1 MTLLDLAKLLR
12 KHLGLLIA
20 LPLLCTVLAV
30 VVCWGFLPNEYTA
43 SVSMYVLAKSDD
55 STTSVSSTDLSTSQL
70 ITNDVAVLIESD
82 RVLDDTEEALGLD
95 GDLEDDYELT
105 VESDTDTRV
114 LTLQVTGSS
123 AEGTA
128 EVANQIAESTDAVAQ
143 EIMDVEA
150 VNIIDYASVPDEPS
164 GPSRL
169 LYTAV
174 GFLAGLFLAIAII
187 IIQDMLD
194 TRVDSPEEA
203 EELLGVPVIGRIP
216 TLKS

>member
-12 KHLGLLIA
+12 KHLGLMIA
-20 LPLLCTVLAV
+20 LPLLCAVLAV
-30 VVCWGFLPNEYTA
+30 IVCWGFLPNEYTA

-82 RVLDDTEEALGLD
+82 RVLSDTEEALGLD
-95 GDLEDDYELT
+95 GELEDDYELT

-114 LTLQVTGSS
+114 LTLQVTGNS

-128 EVANQIAESTDAVAQ
+128 EVANQVAESTDAVAQ

-150 VNIIDYASVPDEPS
+150 VNIIDYASVPEEPS

-174 GFLAGLFLAIAII
+174 AFCAGLFLAIAII

-194 TRVDSPEEA
+194 TRVSSPEEA
-203 EELLGVPVIGRIP
+203 EELLGMPVIGRIP